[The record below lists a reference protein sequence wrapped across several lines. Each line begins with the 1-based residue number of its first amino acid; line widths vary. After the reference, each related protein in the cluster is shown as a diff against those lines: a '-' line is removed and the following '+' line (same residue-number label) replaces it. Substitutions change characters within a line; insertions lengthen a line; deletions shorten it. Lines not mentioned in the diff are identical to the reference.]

1 MKKWTLFLGALLIFC
16 VARAQPAG
24 LASRIGPQ
32 PAISPSSGF
41 FVDYTDGRPIMANA
55 DKDAEGSFFWAEEWC
70 SGKVLLHKNRI
81 ASGLSLKFN
90 IYNQELYFN
99 RNNAEMAFADSVKEF
114 EITCMVEGLPRY
126 GYFRNGYPAIDRFTA
141 QTYYEVLTD
150 SSFQLLRSYRKE
162 LVEVEEIN
170 RPKKKVIRDFSEYYV
185 YTPSGKMV
193 RIKADAKKIIE
204 ALPEYATQINRLLE
218 QNKLKLKKEE
228 DLVRL
233 FKMMSGDVKY

>member
-1 MKKWTLFLGALLIFC
+1 MGMYSLF
-16 VARAQPAG
+16 AQPAG
-24 LASRIGPQ
+24 LGSRIGPL

-70 SGKVLLHKNRI
+70 SGKVLLNKNRI
-81 ASGLSLKFN
+81 VSGLSLKFN

-99 RNNAEMAFADSVKEF
+99 RNNTEMAFADSVKEF
-114 EITCMVEGLPRY
+114 EISCIVEGQTRY

-141 QTYYEVLTD
+141 QTYYQVLTD

-185 YTPSGKMV
+185 YTPLGKMA
-193 RIKADAKKIIE
+193 RIKADAKKIAE
-204 ALPEYATQINRLLE
+204 ALPEYATQINKVLE

-228 DLVRL
+228 DLVKL
-233 FKMMSGDVKY
+233 FEMMSGVGM